1 MSAPNGY
8 SGALSTPDYRESGKC
23 LCFIHAVFSRCDVE
37 DCFPAKK
44 NGVTPVSKKKQEG
57 NQSKG
62 PIPEFNNQSNWLDIK
77 AFSVTDRLSYSA

>member
-8 SGALSTPDYRESGKC
+8 PGALSTPDYRESGKC

-44 NGVTPVSKKKQEG
+44 PGHTVRKKKAKSEISPKDQFRNLIT
-57 NQSKG
+57 NQTGSAL
-62 PIPEFNNQSNWLDIK
+62 SL
-77 AFSVTDRLSYSA
+77 FSRR